1 MNILNTGLGNDLL
14 EWSHA
19 WVMYRGRKYPMFQV
33 RVMDTEG
40 LGQMYQVLDA
50 SNQTAVCTIQLTST
64 NLAEFLEFIEAHR
77 HATRTFAT
85 SSL

>member
-1 MNILNTGLGNDLL
+1 
-14 EWSHA
+14 
-19 WVMYRGRKYPMFQV
+19 MFQV

-40 LGQMYQVLDA
+40 LGQTYQVLDA
-50 SNQTAVCTIQLTST
+50 SNQTADCTIQLTST
-64 NLAEFLEFIEAHR
+64 NLAEFLDLLVTNR